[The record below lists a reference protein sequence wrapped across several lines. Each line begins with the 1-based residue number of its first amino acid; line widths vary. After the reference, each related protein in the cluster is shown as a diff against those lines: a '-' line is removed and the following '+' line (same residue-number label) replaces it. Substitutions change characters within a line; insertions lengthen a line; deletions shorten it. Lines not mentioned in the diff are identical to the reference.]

1 LELEAT
7 WVGVHEALK
16 EASVVQTQEFIIR
29 LRLWRKYF
37 IIATL
42 SSALFLLLR
51 LEGSNVKEFFSID
64 QIELVYGTTNAIF
77 ILPYISVFEEASA
90 FQRPD

>member
-1 LELEAT
+1 
-7 WVGVHEALK
+7 LK
-16 EASVVQTQEFIIR
+16 EARVVQTQEFIIR

-42 SSALFLLLR
+42 SSTLFLLLR

-64 QIELVYGTTNAIF
+64 QIELVYGTANAIF

>member
-1 LELEAT
+1 MELEAT
-7 WVGVHEALK
+7 WVGVYEALK
-16 EASVVQTQEFIIR
+16 EARVVQTQELIIR

-42 SSALFLLLR
+42 SSTLFLLLR
-51 LEGSNVKEFFSID
+51 LEGSNIEEFFSVD
-64 QIELVYGTTNAIF
+64 QIELVDGTTNTIF
-77 ILPYISVFEEASA
+77 ILPYISVLEEAPP